1 MNMQRFSLLTAG
13 LFVLIMTVSACGN
26 ARTSDTQKH
35 NGNEQTRDNMPEQVQ
50 KVKIITSFGEI
61 IIELFNQT
69 PVHRDNFLKLASEGY
84 YDGVLFH
91 RVINSFMIQAGD
103 PYSKAAQPGQPLGL
117 GGPDYTLTA
126 EIVPGLFHKKGALAA
141 ARQGDQVNPQRRS
154 SGSQFYIV
162 QGRVWTHEE
171 LDRMEQQRGVSFSPE
186 QRQAYTSIGGT
197 PHLDGGYT
205 VFGQV
210 IQGIDV
216 VERIAAVQTG
226 TGDRPLQDV
235 SLKMLVL
242 K

>member
-1 MNMQRFSLLTAG
+1 MHRISFLTGG
-13 LFVLIMTVSACGN
+13 LFVFIMTLSSCGN

-35 NGNEQTRDNMPEQVQ
+35 NGNEQTGANVPELVQ
-50 KVKIITSFGEI
+50 KVKFITSFGEI

-103 PYSKAAQPGQPLGL
+103 PSSKAAQPGEPLGT
-117 GGPDYTLTA
+117 GGPDYTLPA
-126 EIVPGLFHKKGALAA
+126 EIVPALYHKKGALAA
-141 ARQGDQVNPQRRS
+141 ARQGDNINPQRRS

-162 QGRVWTHEE
+162 QGRVWTPEE
-171 LDRMEQQRGVSFSPE
+171 LDRMEQQRGVTFSPD

-210 IQGIDV
+210 VQGLDV

-226 TGDRPLQDV
+226 PGDRPLQDV
-235 SLKMLVL
+235 SLKIVVL